1 MKASTVALAVC
12 LLVLGAEAFYVPG
25 VTPHTY
31 KKDERLKVRVNK
43 LTSTKT
49 M

>member
-1 MKASTVALAVC
+1 MRIAALVVCCLLAVVC
-12 LLVLGAEAFYVPG
+12 VDAFYEPG